1 MTVVP
6 SPLQAFSRL
15 SSNDVDFVRDSVAKV
30 FCSHQLEPQTGVREL
45 KAWQNSVPLA
55 KSTVSVM
62 SYGAPVTIDPGYLET
77 FYLMMLPF
85 SGRAEIMAGDR
96 TFVSDQHTGSLLN
109 PDQSVRMN
117 WEGDCA
123 KRMVRIERTAME
135 QQLSRLLDRPL
146 RQPLRFDPVM
156 RMDSRAMV
164 WWRYVGLL
172 IDELDSLGPQSS
184 KTATVSQL
192 ESLLMTSV
200 LEVQPH
206 NYSEALSQPRGA
218 IAPRHVRLVERYI
231 EAHAHEPIDLT
242 RLIEVSGVS
251 ARSLFDGFHRF
262 RGTSPMAYLRS
273 VRLKG
278 VRDTLLSGPVG
289 KTVSEIATEWQF
301 FELGRFAGL
310 YRQCY
315 GETPSQTLRSA
326 TR

>member
-1 MTVVP
+1 MTVFP
-6 SPLQAFSRL
+6 GPLQSFSRL
-15 SSNDVDFVRDSVAKV
+15 ASNDVDLVRESVAKV
-30 FCSHQLEPQTGVREL
+30 FCSHQLEPHGDVNQL
-45 KAWQNSVPLA
+45 NAWQNSAPLA
-55 KSTVSVM
+55 KSTVSLM
-62 SYGAPVTIDPGYLET
+62 SYGAPVTVDPGYLET

-85 SGRAEIMAGDR
+85 AGRAEIAAGDR
-96 TFVSDQHTGSLLN
+96 SFVSDQGTASLLN
-109 PDQSVRMN
+109 PDESVRMN
-117 WEGDCA
+117 WDGACA
-123 KRMVRIERTAME
+123 KRMVRIERAAME
-135 QQLSRLLDRPL
+135 QQLAHLLDRPL

-172 IDELDSLGPQSS
+172 IDELDALGPQAA
-184 KTATVSQL
+184 KTASVSQL
-192 ESLLMTSV
+192 ESLLMTSI

-206 NYSEALSQPRGA
+206 NYSEALIEPRGA
-218 IAPRHVRLVERYI
+218 IAPRHVRQVERYI
-231 EAHAHEPIDLT
+231 EAHAREPIDLV

-251 ARSLFDGFHRF
+251 ARTLFDGFQRF

-278 VRDTLLSGPVG
+278 VRDTLLCGSAG

>member
-1 MTVVP
+1 MTVVA
-6 SPLQAFSRL
+6 SPLQAYSRL
-15 SSNDVDFVRDSVAKV
+15 SSNDVDYVRDSVAKV
-30 FCSHQLEPQTGVREL
+30 FCSHRLEPHNGVTEL
-45 KAWQNSVPLA
+45 KAWQNSASLT
-55 KSTVSVM
+55 KSSLSVM

-85 SGRAEIMAGDR
+85 EGRAAIEAGDR
-96 TFVSDQHTGSLLN
+96 SFISDANTASLLN
-109 PDQSVRMN
+109 PDESVRMN
-117 WEGDCA
+117 WDGNCA
-123 KRMVRIERTAME
+123 KRMVRIERAAME
-135 QQLSRLLDRPL
+135 QQLARLLDRPL

-172 IDELDSLGPQSS
+172 IDELDALGPAAS
-184 KTATVSQL
+184 KTASVEQL

-206 NYSEALSQPRGA
+206 NYSEAMSQPRGA
-218 IAPRHVRLVERYI
+218 IAPRHVRQVERYI
-231 EAHAHEPIDLT
+231 EAHAREPIDIV

-251 ARSLFDGFHRF
+251 ARTLFEGFQRF
-262 RGTSPMAYLRS
+262 RGTSPMAYLRG

-278 VRDTLLSGPVG
+278 VRDTLLRGPAG
-289 KTVSEIATEWQF
+289 RTVSEIATEWQF

-315 GETPSQTLRSA
+315 GETPSQTLRRSL
-326 TR
+326 R